1 MGLELLLPVVFFL
14 ITLIIIYLLR
24 VEDRRDRRLDLI
36 KKRMSDFS
44 AEVERVI
51 QNFRDTA
58 QITEERITKRVESS
72 KALTARLD
80 EQLADLQN
88 RSDDLLKLQEVLNT
102 YRDSIGRLGAT
113 TATVESR
120 IGQVRREVER
130 LEAVN
135 TKIKEFDNRLEERTS
150 LFERLMEE
158 EDDRWEDFSK
168 KLEQRYAQYQKENEV
183 LMTQHEAYIETGKA
197 NFSELEQRFEEQT
210 AEHSK
215 SIDAVK
221 GQFNLLLE
229 QSRETFDSLY
239 TQTDEACQDRLH
251 TFSGECD
258 TELQTM
264 VQTASD
270 RIDEAFQTMVRVIIS
285 FIQELEDRA
294 SQSEELNEVLVRQQ
308 KANLAEY
315 SEEIQLLQ
323 ELSTQSESAVRR
335 DELRRRELLE
345 VRTHLREETVALRSE
360 LDQMI
365 REKQTLLN
373 ANAQAK
379 QEQEHLQ
386 SALAHLSLTLI
397 ERQDEL
403 IRSNEGEPFTDDEDA
418 PIADDDQ
425 SAEQEDIGDEE
436 SASIEGDEELMED
449 EGDFEDEADIEE
461 EDIVDEEP
469 APNERDEEPLEDEI
483 ADADDDFEDDAIIE
497 DEDNADDAE
506 PTESDEELFEDD
518 AADSDDDFE
527 DDAIIEDEDNAD
539 DTEPI
544 ESDEELLEDDIVDAD
559 DDFADDLNAEEDDA
573 DDGHMT
579 GQEESSVIEALEA
592 LSEEAGSRQEDVEAA
607 VLDEVHEAEA
617 PRPSEATAQEER
629 AWVEYIPEGEEEEIS
644 LDDDDDLNP

>member
-102 YRDSIGRLGAT
+102 YRDSISRLGAT

-461 EDIVDEEP
+461 EDI
-469 APNERDEEPLEDEI
+469 
-483 ADADDDFEDDAIIE
+483 ADV
-497 DEDNADDAE
+497 AE

-518 AADSDDDFE
+518 APDADDDFE
-527 DDAIIEDEDNAD
+527 DDAIIEEDDADE
-539 DTEPI
+539 EPASN
-544 ESDEELLEDDIVDAD
+544 ERDEELLDDDAADAD
-559 DDFADDLNAEEDDA
+559 DDFAGDLIAEEDDA

-592 LSEEAGSRQEDVEAA
+592 LSEETGSRQEDVEAA

>member
-102 YRDSIGRLGAT
+102 YRDSISRLGAT

-168 KLEQRYAQYQKENEV
+168 KLEQQYAQYQKENEV

-425 SAEQEDIGDEE
+425 SAEQEDIVDEE
-436 SASIEGDEELMED
+436 PVPNEGDEELMQD
-449 EGDFEDEADIEE
+449 DAADLGDDFEDEADIEE
-461 EDIVDEEP
+461 EDI
-469 APNERDEEPLEDEI
+469 
-483 ADADDDFEDDAIIE
+483 ADV
-497 DEDNADDAE
+497 AE

-518 AADSDDDFE
+518 APDADDDFD
-527 DDAIIEDEDNAD
+527 DDAIIEEDDADE
-539 DTEPI
+539 EPASN
-544 ESDEELLEDDIVDAD
+544 ERDEELLDDDAADAD
-559 DDFADDLNAEEDDA
+559 DDFAGDLIAEEDDA

-592 LSEEAGSRQEDVEAA
+592 LSEETGSRQEDVEAA

>member
-102 YRDSIGRLGAT
+102 YRDSISRLGAT

-386 SALAHLSLTLI
+386 SALGHLSLTLI

-436 SASIEGDEELMED
+436 SASIEGDEELMQD
-449 EGDFEDEADIEE
+449 DAADLGDDFEDEADIEE
-461 EDIVDEEP
+461 EDI
-469 APNERDEEPLEDEI
+469 
-483 ADADDDFEDDAIIE
+483 ADV
-497 DEDNADDAE
+497 AE

-518 AADSDDDFE
+518 APDADDDFDDDAIIEEDDADEEPASNERDEELLDDEIADADDDFE
-527 DDAIIEDEDNAD
+527 DDLI
-539 DTEPI
+539 
-544 ESDEELLEDDIVDAD
+544 
-559 DDFADDLNAEEDDA
+559 AEEDDA

-592 LSEEAGSRQEDVEAA
+592 LSEETGSRQEDVEAA

>member
-102 YRDSIGRLGAT
+102 YRDSISRLGAT

-183 LMTQHEAYIETGKA
+183 LMTQHEAYIEIGKA

-425 SAEQEDIGDEE
+425 SAEQEDIVDEE
-436 SASIEGDEELMED
+436 PVPNEGDEELMQD
-449 EGDFEDEADIEE
+449 DAADLGDDFEDEADIEE
-461 EDIVDEEP
+461 EDI
-469 APNERDEEPLEDEI
+469 
-483 ADADDDFEDDAIIE
+483 ADV
-497 DEDNADDAE
+497 AE

-518 AADSDDDFE
+518 APDADDDFE
-527 DDAIIEDEDNAD
+527 DDAIIEEDDADE
-539 DTEPI
+539 EPASN
-544 ESDEELLEDDIVDAD
+544 ERDEELLDDDAADAD
-559 DDFADDLNAEEDDA
+559 DDFAGDLIAEEDDA

-592 LSEEAGSRQEDVEAA
+592 LSEETGSRQEDVEAA

>member
-102 YRDSIGRLGAT
+102 YRDSISRLGAT

-386 SALAHLSLTLI
+386 SALGHLSLTLI

-425 SAEQEDIGDEE
+425 SAEQEDIVDEE
-436 SASIEGDEELMED
+436 PVPNEGDEELMQD
-449 EGDFEDEADIEE
+449 DAADLGDDFEDEADIEE
-461 EDIVDEEP
+461 EDI
-469 APNERDEEPLEDEI
+469 
-483 ADADDDFEDDAIIE
+483 ADV
-497 DEDNADDAE
+497 AE

-518 AADSDDDFE
+518 APDADDDFD
-527 DDAIIEDEDNAD
+527 DDAIIEEDDADE
-539 DTEPI
+539 EPASN
-544 ESDEELLEDDIVDAD
+544 ERDEELLDDDAADAD
-559 DDFADDLNAEEDDA
+559 DDFAGDLIAEEDDA

-592 LSEEAGSRQEDVEAA
+592 LSEETGSRQEDVEAA

>member
-102 YRDSIGRLGAT
+102 YRDSISRLGAT

-386 SALAHLSLTLI
+386 SALGHLSLTLI

-436 SASIEGDEELMED
+436 SASIEGDEELMQD
-449 EGDFEDEADIEE
+449 DAADLGDDFEDEADIEE
-461 EDIVDEEP
+461 EDI
-469 APNERDEEPLEDEI
+469 
-483 ADADDDFEDDAIIE
+483 ADV
-497 DEDNADDAE
+497 AE

-518 AADSDDDFE
+518 APDADDDFE
-527 DDAIIEDEDNAD
+527 DDAIIEEDDADE
-539 DTEPI
+539 EPASN
-544 ESDEELLEDDIVDAD
+544 ERDEELLDDEIADAD
-559 DDFADDLNAEEDDA
+559 DDFEDDLIAEEDDA

-592 LSEEAGSRQEDVEAA
+592 LSEETGSRQEDVEAA

>member
-102 YRDSIGRLGAT
+102 YRDSISRLGAT

-436 SASIEGDEELMED
+436 SASIEGDEELMQD
-449 EGDFEDEADIEE
+449 DAADLGDDFEDEADIEE
-461 EDIVDEEP
+461 EDI
-469 APNERDEEPLEDEI
+469 
-483 ADADDDFEDDAIIE
+483 ADV
-497 DEDNADDAE
+497 AE

-518 AADSDDDFE
+518 APDADDDFDDDAIIEEDDADEEPASNERDEELLDDEIADADDDFE
-527 DDAIIEDEDNAD
+527 DDLI
-539 DTEPI
+539 
-544 ESDEELLEDDIVDAD
+544 
-559 DDFADDLNAEEDDA
+559 AEEDDA

-592 LSEEAGSRQEDVEAA
+592 LSEETGSRQEDVEAA

>member
-102 YRDSIGRLGAT
+102 YRDSISRLGAT

-183 LMTQHEAYIETGKA
+183 LMTQHEAYIEIGKA

-386 SALAHLSLTLI
+386 SALGHLSLTLI

-436 SASIEGDEELMED
+436 SASIEGDEELMQD
-449 EGDFEDEADIEE
+449 DAADLGDDFEDEADIEE
-461 EDIVDEEP
+461 EDI
-469 APNERDEEPLEDEI
+469 
-483 ADADDDFEDDAIIE
+483 ADV
-497 DEDNADDAE
+497 AE

-518 AADSDDDFE
+518 APDADDDFDDDAIIEEDDADEEPASNERDEELLDDEIADADDDFE
-527 DDAIIEDEDNAD
+527 DDLI
-539 DTEPI
+539 
-544 ESDEELLEDDIVDAD
+544 
-559 DDFADDLNAEEDDA
+559 AEEDDA

-592 LSEEAGSRQEDVEAA
+592 LSEETGSRQEDVEAA

>member
-102 YRDSIGRLGAT
+102 YRDSISRLGAT

-168 KLEQRYAQYQKENEV
+168 KLEQQYAQYQKENEV

-386 SALAHLSLTLI
+386 SALGHLSLTLI

-425 SAEQEDIGDEE
+425 SAEQEDIVDEE
-436 SASIEGDEELMED
+436 PVPNEGDEELMQD
-449 EGDFEDEADIEE
+449 DAADLGDDFEDEADIEE
-461 EDIVDEEP
+461 EDI
-469 APNERDEEPLEDEI
+469 
-483 ADADDDFEDDAIIE
+483 ADV
-497 DEDNADDAE
+497 AE

-518 AADSDDDFE
+518 APDADDDFD
-527 DDAIIEDEDNAD
+527 DDAIIEEDDADE
-539 DTEPI
+539 EPASN
-544 ESDEELLEDDIVDAD
+544 ERDEELLDDDAADAD
-559 DDFADDLNAEEDDA
+559 DDFAGDLIAEEDDA

-592 LSEEAGSRQEDVEAA
+592 LSEETGSRQEDVEAA

>member
-102 YRDSIGRLGAT
+102 YRDSISRLGAT

-183 LMTQHEAYIETGKA
+183 LMTQHEAYIEIGKA

-386 SALAHLSLTLI
+386 SALGHLSLTLI

-461 EDIVDEEP
+461 EDI
-469 APNERDEEPLEDEI
+469 
-483 ADADDDFEDDAIIE
+483 ADV
-497 DEDNADDAE
+497 AE

-518 AADSDDDFE
+518 APDADDDFE
-527 DDAIIEDEDNAD
+527 DDAIIEEDDADE
-539 DTEPI
+539 EPASN
-544 ESDEELLEDDIVDAD
+544 ERDEELLDDEIADAD
-559 DDFADDLNAEEDDA
+559 DDFADDLIAEEDDA

-592 LSEEAGSRQEDVEAA
+592 LSEETGSRQEDVEAA

>member
-102 YRDSIGRLGAT
+102 YRDSISRLGAT

-183 LMTQHEAYIETGKA
+183 LMTQHEAYIEIGKA

-425 SAEQEDIGDEE
+425 SAEQEDIVDEE
-436 SASIEGDEELMED
+436 PVPNEGDEELMQD
-449 EGDFEDEADIEE
+449 DAADLGDDFEDEADIEE
-461 EDIVDEEP
+461 EDI
-469 APNERDEEPLEDEI
+469 
-483 ADADDDFEDDAIIE
+483 ADV
-497 DEDNADDAE
+497 AE

-518 AADSDDDFE
+518 APDADDDFDDDAIIEEDDADEEPASNERDEELLDDEIADADDDFE
-527 DDAIIEDEDNAD
+527 DDLI
-539 DTEPI
+539 
-544 ESDEELLEDDIVDAD
+544 
-559 DDFADDLNAEEDDA
+559 AEEDDA

-592 LSEEAGSRQEDVEAA
+592 LSEETGSRQEDVEAA